1 MQIENLK
8 LKRWPT
14 NVERDWKREKKRKKY
29 SFPPVAVL
37 LADRS
42 VNPSFQLFNRP
53 IVWSSYFVDRSIVR
67 WYRWCRFDRRSNC
80 LWLVRE
86 CPWLVHVGRLLFL
99 WWGFNPTMF
108 FSFCSFLFFLFFSF
122 IFLFFLF
129 SFCFLV
135 FFCFFILFLFFYYS
149 FCDFFILFVIFFVL
163 FCFVFDVLLFFWCFV
178 CFFCFFML
186 LFSIFFALSFLFRSF
201 YLGSSVDMF
210 LLIGW

>member
-122 IFLFFLF
+122 IFFVFFVLFLFF
-129 SFCFLV
+129 S
-135 FFCFFILFLFFYYS
+135 LFLFFYSFFIFLLFFLWFFYS
-149 FCDFFILFVIFFVL
+149 LCDFLCFILF
-163 FCFVFDVLLFFWCFV
+163 CFWCFV
-178 CFFCFFML
+178 VFLMFCLFFFVFLCCFFPFFL
-186 LFSIFFALSFLFRSF
+186 LCRFYFALFILDLRSTCS
-201 YLGSSVDMF
+201 Y
-210 LLIGW
+210 W